1 MKKGLVLGLVIIF
14 IIAAA
19 MTIFSCAKKE
29 AGPVIELDYANF
41 FPPTHIQA
49 QLAESWIKEVEER
62 TDGRVKIT
70 YYPGGAL
77 LKGPGMYDGVAKG
90 VADIGFSLFA
100 YTAGRF
106 PTMEALDLPLGYP
119 SGKVATYVVNDFYD
133 EFQPE
138 EIAGVKL
145 LYVHAHGPGILHS
158 KKAVKTMEDVKGLK
172 IRCTGFSAKAA
183 AALGGVPV
191 AMGQG
196 AAYEALQKG
205 VVEATLAPIEV
216 LKGWKQAE
224 VIKYTT
230 ECYSVGYTTCFY
242 VIMNLDKWNSLPK
255 DVQRVFEKVSED
267 WVAKHG
273 EAWDTSDE
281 EGRQFTLD
289 QGNEIIPLSEEEQ
302 ARWAEAV
309 RPVIDEYAQS
319 LEDKGLP
326 GKEYVEFIRKRIKKY
341 R

>member
-1 MKKGLVLGLVIIF
+1 MKKGLVGGLVIIF
-14 IIAAA
+14 VIVAA
-19 MTIFSCAKKE
+19 MSIYSCAKKE
-29 AGPVIELDYANF
+29 TGPTIELSYANF
-41 FPPTHIQA
+41 FPPTHFNAILGEEWA
-49 QLAESWIKEVEER
+49 QEIEKR

-70 YYPGGAL
+70 YYPGGSL
-77 LKGPGMYDGVAKG
+77 LKGPGMYDGIVKG
-90 VADIGFSLFA
+90 VADIGMSLFA

-106 PTMEALDLPLGYP
+106 PTMEALDLPMGYP
-119 SGKVATYVVNDFYD
+119 SGKAATYVVNDFYQ
-133 EFQPE
+133 EFQPK
-138 EIAGVKL
+138 EIEGVKL
-145 LYVHAHGPGILHS
+145 FYLHAHGPGLLHS
-158 KKAVKTMEDVKGLK
+158 KKAVKTMDDVKGLK

-242 VIMNLDKWNSLPK
+242 VIMNLDKWNSLPE
-255 DVQRVFEKVSED
+255 DVQRVFEKVSEN
-267 WVAKHG
+267 WISKHAKG
-273 EAWDTSDE
+273 WDTADKD
-281 EGRQFTLD
+281 GRQFTLD
-289 QGNEIIPLSEEEQ
+289 QGNEIIPLSKEESE
-302 ARWAEAV
+302 RWAEAV
-309 RPVIDEYAQS
+309 RPVIDDYAKK

-326 GKEYVEFIRKRIKKY
+326 GKEYVEFIQKRIKKY
-341 R
+341 D